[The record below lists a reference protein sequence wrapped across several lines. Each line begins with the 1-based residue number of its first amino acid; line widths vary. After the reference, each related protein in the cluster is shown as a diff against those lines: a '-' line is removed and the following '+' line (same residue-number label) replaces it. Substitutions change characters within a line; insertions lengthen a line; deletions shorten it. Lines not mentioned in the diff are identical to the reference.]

1 MIDHKKQ
8 QAVKQQ
14 LAQVLP
20 PDEVQTS
27 QDETALSAPQNPSAQ
42 PHQSAPNKGGY
53 ASRLEAALI
62 EVNKAFG
69 QIAEQQA
76 AASKAGEATL
86 SVEQLSPLM
95 SDAFFNA
102 VKEVQRCE
110 SGHEHF
116 TRIKNSY
123 SKIKGLSLA
132 EFNKATKIR
141 KSEKKAAK
149 QAESSD
155 ESALSGGGDIGV
167 LVDLIQTEAV
177 LFHDEDEETY
187 ITIRVPE
194 LDKSTGEQK
203 EGYWQT
209 LPIDNGKKSKFAAL
223 IYNKYKALFGSVIG
237 ENALKGVIQQ
247 CHAIALYEG
256 EGLPVYRRVAHDA
269 DNQRI
274 YIDLGNDQWEMVA
287 IDAQGWQIIPS
298 SECQAVRFVRTKH
311 HRPLVKPKAGG
322 TVDLLWKHLNISQ
335 PHARYLILAWLL
347 ECLRLQTH
355 YPVLEISGGQ
365 GTAKSTLQDRLK
377 ALIDPNK
384 VNLRGEPREVR
395 DIYVAAHNNYV
406 VSFNNVSYLTD
417 KKQDALCNVSTGG
430 GDATRGLYSD
440 HDEQVIEVKRPV
452 IMNGIPEL
460 ATRSDLGDRVIA
472 VRPDAITDKQRQSDI
487 VLKERWE
494 NDLPYILGA
503 LYNLMVGVLKELPK
517 VEKAQTERARL
528 ADYTALGQAM
538 LNVMGVQDEF
548 YPIYKANR
556 DNVIERALE
565 SSPVAQALIKLI
577 DDKLYY
583 KGTKGQLLDV
593 LSKDYLPIHYDKSAF
608 PKSARG
614 LGDAL
619 RRFIPV
625 FLVRGIEITE
635 NKERRKD
642 GYYVEIKKLATS
654 SERKSITL

>member
-14 LAQVLP
+14 LAQAVSP
-20 PDEVQTS
+20 NEVQAS
-27 QDETALSAPQNPSAQ
+27 QDEAMLSAPQDLRAKSQ
-42 PHQSAPNKGGY
+42 PKSVDQVDYP
-53 ASRLEAALI
+53 SRLETALI
-62 EVNKAFG
+62 DVNNAFE
-69 QIAEQQA
+69 QVAEQQA
-76 AASKAGEATL
+76 AASEAGEATL
-86 SVEQLSPLM
+86 SVEQLTPLM
-95 SDAFFNA
+95 SDTFFNA

-116 TRIKNSY
+116 TRIKNTY
-123 SKIKGLSLA
+123 SNIKGLSLA

-141 KSEKKAAK
+141 KSEKKATK

-155 ESALSGGGDIGV
+155 EPALASGGDIGV

-194 LDKSTGEQK
+194 LDKSTEEQK
-203 EGYWQT
+203 EGHWQT
-209 LPIDNGKKSKFAAL
+209 LPIDSGKKSNFAAL
-223 IYNKYKALFGSVIG
+223 IYKKYKTLFGSVIS
-237 ENALKGVIQQ
+237 ENALKSVVQQ
-247 CHAIALYEG
+247 CSAIALYDG
-256 EGLPVYRRVAHDA
+256 QCLPVYRRVAHDV

-287 IDAQGWQIIPS
+287 IDSQGWQIIPS
-298 SECQAVRFVRTKH
+298 SECQAVRFVRAKQQ
-311 HRPLVKPKAGG
+311 RPLVKPKVGG
-322 TVDLLWKHLNISQ
+322 IIDLLWKHLNISQ
-335 PHARYLILAWLL
+335 AHARYLILAWLL

-365 GTAKSTLQDRLK
+365 GTAKSTLQERLRD
-377 ALIDPNK
+377 LIDPNMAK
-384 VNLRGEPREVR
+384 LRGEPREVR
-395 DIYVAAHNNYV
+395 DIYVAAHNSYV

-430 GDATRGLYSD
+430 GDATRSLYSN
-440 HDEQVIEVKRPV
+440 HEEHVIEVKRPV

-494 NDLPYILGA
+494 NDLPAILGA
-503 LYNLMVGVLKELPK
+503 LYNLMVGVLKELPN
-517 VEKAQTERARL
+517 VEQAQTERARL

-538 LNVMGVQDEF
+538 LNVMGIEDSF
-548 YPIYKANR
+548 YHIYKANR
-556 DNVIERALE
+556 DSVIERTLE
-565 SSPVAQALIKLI
+565 SSPLAQALVKLI
-577 DDKLYY
+577 DDKLHY
-583 KGTKGQLLDV
+583 KGAKGQLLEV
-593 LSKDYLPIHYDKSAF
+593 LVNDYLPTHYDKSAF

-619 RRFIPV
+619 RRLAPAL
-625 FLVRGIEITE
+625 LVRGIEITE

-642 GYYVEIKKLATS
+642 GYYVEIKKLAAS